1 MKKNIFIVLF
11 IITTIVGAALAIYFK
26 IDSDNTKE
34 SLQSKI
40 NELSHKTEESAQ
52 ETIVTNDCKD
62 ENLTQN
68 VSIEDLFGVDSQ
80 SKIIVKVSNNELYYY
95 KGEELITNSLIESE
109 YKKIDSDVKRV
120 KTVNLGTDT
129 TVTFLAIK
137 NDGSVYSLRY
147 DYEAQNVVYEKYMP
161 LSDIEVDDIISVRG
175 FYGEKSGINAEVK
188 KIDGNTE
195 KIVKYF

>member
-40 NELSHKTEESAQ
+40 DELSHKTEESSQ

-62 ENLTQN
+62 ENLTPT

-109 YKKIDSDVKRV
+109 YKKIDSDVKRI

-175 FYGEKSGINAEVK
+175 FYGEKSGINAEIK